1 MRVSRMLAAVAMG
14 TACLLSGG
22 CLEDPPPKPLP
33 MPCFRTCPTA
43 PKFEKLGEFCT
54 LGASYCIQGQPVC
67 IYYCEDIETREPIEL
82 ELRIRPRGPLLTDKY
97 PADGGGAK
105 AKAVPERE

>member
-1 MRVSRMLAAVAMG
+1 
-14 TACLLSGG
+14 
-22 CLEDPPPKPLP
+22 

-67 IYYCEDIETREPIEL
+67 IYYCEDLETREPIEL

-97 PADGGGAK
+97 PADGG
-105 AKAVPERE
+105 